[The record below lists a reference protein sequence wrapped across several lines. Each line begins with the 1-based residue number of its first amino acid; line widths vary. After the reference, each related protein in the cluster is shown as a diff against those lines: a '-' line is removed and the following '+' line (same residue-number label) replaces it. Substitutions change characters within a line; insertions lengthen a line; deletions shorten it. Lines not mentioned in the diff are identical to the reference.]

1 MKNFEI
7 KKYLQENP
15 VVTAPMAGV
24 TDKAFRIIARRFG
37 AGLIYSEM
45 VSAKAVCYKNKKTY
59 ELFDLKDEVNP
70 LVIQLFGSEPE
81 VMAEA
86 AAFVEASQ
94 KPAAID
100 INMGCPV
107 PKVVKNA
114 EGSALMREPEL
125 AQAIVREMKK
135 KIKTPLSVK
144 FRSGWDETSL
154 NYLDFAKR
162 MEAAGVD
169 FMAVH
174 PRTRTQLYS
183 GKSDWSVIGQ
193 IREAVRVPVI
203 GSGDVYS
210 ARDFAAMR
218 EATGCQGVMLGRGLL
233 GNFHLI
239 EEIHAHLGNKEYE
252 GPGAYD
258 KLGLLEEHLDL
269 LIEYKGESIATKEI
283 RKFFAWYSKNLPGAT
298 RLRTEVNSIKSSAE
312 FKAFLNR
319 IYEDDYFA
327 ERKMGAD

>member
-1 MKNFEI
+1 MKDFAI
-7 KKYLQENP
+7 KSYLEENP
-15 VVTAPMAGV
+15 LVSAPMAGV

-45 VSAKAVCYKNKKTY
+45 VSAKAVTYRNKKTY
-59 ELFDLKDEVNP
+59 DLFDLKDEENP
-70 LVIQLFGSEPE
+70 IVIQLFGSEPH

-86 AAFVEASQ
+86 ALFVEETQ
-94 KPAAID
+94 GPAAID

-125 AQAIVREMKK
+125 AEAIVKEMKK

-144 FRSGWDETSL
+144 FRSGWDEHSL
-154 NYLDFAKR
+154 NYLDFARR

-174 PRTRTQLYS
+174 PRTRVQLYS
-183 GKSDWSVIGQ
+183 GKSDWSVIREV
-193 IREAVRVPVI
+193 REAVKVPVI

-210 ARDFAAMR
+210 VADFAAMR
-218 EATGCQGVMLGRGLL
+218 EETGCQGVMLGRGLL
-233 GNFHLI
+233 GNFYLF
-239 EEIHAHLGNKEYE
+239 EEIHAHLRNKSYE

-258 KLGLLEEHLDL
+258 KLDLLEEHLDL
-269 LIEYKGESIATKEI
+269 LIKYKGETIANKEI
-283 RKFFAWYSKNLPGAT
+283 RKFFAWYTKGLLGAT

-312 FKAFLNR
+312 FKAFLNK

-327 ERKMGAD
+327 EREGK